1 MDSDNK
7 ILIDEYIENNPDSR
21 LLNSRKEI
29 INGEI
34 VRIPAYKLPT
44 ELVFYNIKNGRFK
57 KEYSSLVIKNGGH
70 LDPHDN
76 IDRKKIQN
84 LLLTLGTDNEELNP
98 DTIRTYNDM
107 EKKGQLEL
115 GIITQDGFLLD
126 GNRRMSVLELLYS
139 KTKNPKYQ
147 YIEVARISGSISDKD
162 MYRIEAGISL
172 GMDSKVRYDPLNI
185 LLKIEE
191 GLKIGYTEKEISDM
205 LYGDITEEKI
215 KEMMGRLK
223 LIRQYL
229 MHFFKDDDDIQL
241 IEGKHEHFIE
251 LQNILEIARQSKTLI
266 ERQKIKLTC
275 FNLIKTG
282 TSSDRIRI
290 IKSALNDG
298 TELETLYNISEINT
312 EQAIEPTEDP
322 EFEDKRHPAQIEFEN
337 FEDEIRAK
345 RSSDSI
351 PTTLRRILNNF
362 KVLKIDE
369 IDPDNPTTKKLI
381 SDILDW
387 AEKLKDKN

>member
-1 MDSDNK
+1 MVK
-7 ILIDEYIENNPDSR
+7 
-21 LLNSRKEI
+21 
-29 INGEI
+29 
-34 VRIPAYKLPT
+34 
-44 ELVFYNIKNGRFK
+44 
-57 KEYSSLVIKNGGH
+57 KNGGH
-70 LDPHDN
+70 LDPHDL

-84 LLLTLGTDNEELNP
+84 LLLTLGNDNGELNP

-139 KTKNPKYQ
+139 KTNNPKYQ
-147 YIEVARISGSISDKD
+147 YIEVARITGSISNKD

-172 GMDSKVRYDPLNI
+172 GMDSKVKYGPLNI

-191 GLKIGYTEKEISDM
+191 GLEIDYTEAEISDM

-215 KEMMGRLK
+215 KEMMVRLK

-229 MHFFKDDDDIQL
+229 MHFFKEDDDMQL
-241 IEGKHEHFIE
+241 VEGKHEHFIE

-266 ERQKIKLTC
+266 ERQKIKLAC

-282 TSSDRIRI
+282 ISSDRIRI
-290 IKSALNDG
+290 IKSALNDD
-298 TELETLYNISEINT
+298 TELETLYDISEINT
-312 EQAIEPTEDP
+312 DQAVEPTEDP
-322 EFEDKRHPAQIEFEN
+322 EFEDKKHPAQIEFEN

-351 PTTLRRILNNF
+351 PTTLKRILNNF

-369 IDPDNPTTKKLI
+369 IDPNNQTTKKLI
-381 SDILDW
+381 LDILDW
-387 AEKLKDKN
+387 AEKLKGKN